1 VNSEWQVGPT
11 TQKILDAGF
20 CILYSLSL
28 YLSKKLTQ
36 RMKKFLVP
44 TDFSDTAKNA
54 AQFAAQ
60 AVASVPGAKIIL
72 YNVSDTIATGTDG
85 SVLTETDDDRAI
97 VLGNAML
104 QLKDEITPFAGG
116 ATIDTVLEQGSSLID
131 NLERYVRHHG
141 IDLVIMGITGAT
153 RLEQIFMGS
162 NTLNMVNTRICPVLI
177 VPPDASFKK
186 IKNVVLASDMK
197 EVATTTPVAPIK
209 SVLDIF
215 GANLHIVNVDHE
227 HYVELTDEYKT
238 ERSVLEKMLK
248 DYNPTFYFIR
258 QYDFLDAISQFTQD
272 KNIDLIIIVPRKNS
286 FLGGLFKTSHTKKL
300 AYHSHVPIVA
310 IHE

>member
-1 VNSEWQVGPT
+1 
-11 TQKILDAGF
+11 
-20 CILYSLSL
+20 
-28 YLSKKLTQ
+28 
-36 RMKKFLVP
+36 MKKFLVP
-44 TDFSDTAKNA
+44 TDFSDTSKNA
-54 AQFAAQ
+54 AKFAAQ
-60 AVASVPGAKIIL
+60 AVATVKDAQIIL
-72 YNVSDTIATGTDG
+72 YNVSDTIGRGVDG
-85 SVLTETDDDRAI
+85 SVLTETDDDRAT

-116 ATIDTVLEQGSSLID
+116 AKIDIVLEQGSSLVD
-131 NLERYVRHHG
+131 NLERYVRHYA

-177 VPPDASFKK
+177 VPPDANFKQ

-215 GANLHIVNVDHE
+215 GANLHIVNVDSE

-238 ERSVLEKMLK
+238 ERAVLERMLK
-248 DYNPTFYFIR
+248 DYNPSFYFIR
-258 QYDFLDAISQFTQD
+258 QYDFLDAISQFTAD

-300 AYHSHVPIVA
+300 AYHSHIPIVA